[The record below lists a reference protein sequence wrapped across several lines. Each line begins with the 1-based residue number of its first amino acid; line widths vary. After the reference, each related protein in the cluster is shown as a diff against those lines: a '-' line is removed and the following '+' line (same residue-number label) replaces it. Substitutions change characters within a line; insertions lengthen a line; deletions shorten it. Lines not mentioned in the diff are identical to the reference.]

1 MDKEEIKEALY
12 NRYIAPTLKDR
23 DEFVG
28 IEIEIPIV
36 NLSGEATDFKSIRE
50 AVNCFCH
57 NFGFEFNAFDEDGNG
72 YSATEPMTGDNLS
85 FDCSFNNLEFSFAK
99 EKNLTIINER
109 FNLYISALNEKL
121 ERKRHLLTGMGINP
135 GYKVNNNEFLKV
147 PRYQMLEGFLKRSK
161 KWEYPMYF
169 HPYPGYGAFAC
180 ASQVQLDVR
189 YDKLIETIDAFSLL
203 EPIKSVLFA
212 NSWMKEE
219 PDNLCVRDMFW
230 ENSTHG
236 INPHNIGVYEKI
248 PDDINELLEY
258 IYRTSIFCTQRNGHY
273 LHFHPVPVT
282 EYFSQ
287 KEIRGEYYENGE
299 YHPYKFAPEES
310 DLSFLRT
317 YKFEDLTFRGTI
329 EYRSGCCQPF
339 SDAMSIAAFHIGL
352 SEKLDEVNELLIND
366 TVLYHHG
373 YTSGELRKI
382 MNKRELPDFIDKNE
396 LKKLCIQ
403 VLEIAKDGLKTRG
416 YGEEIFIE
424 PIFERAE
431 SLMNPAREIAEGIKN
446 GKTMEEF
453 IYKFAKLSPRK
464 RLACI

>member
-1 MDKEEIKEALY
+1 MDKEGIKEALY
-12 NRYIAPTLKDR
+12 NRYIVPTIKKR

-57 NFGFEFNAFDEDGNG
+57 NFGFEFNGFDENGNG
-72 YSATEPMTGDNLS
+72 YSATEPMTKDNLS

-99 EKNLTIINER
+99 ERNLKIINER
-109 FNLYISALNEKL
+109 FNLYINSLNEKL
-121 ERKRHLLTGMGINP
+121 ERKGHLLTGMGINP

-147 PRYQMLEGFLKRSK
+147 PRYQMLEGFLKRCK
-161 KWEYPMYF
+161 RWEYPMYF

-189 YDKLIETIDAFSLL
+189 FDKLIETIDTFSLL
-203 EPIKSVLFA
+203 EPIKSLLFA
-212 NSWMKEE
+212 NSWMEDE

-258 IYRTSIFCTQRNGHY
+258 IYRTSIFCTERDGHY
-273 LHFHPVPVT
+273 LHFHPIPVT

-287 KEIRGEYYENGE
+287 KEILGEYYENGT
-299 YHPYKFAPEES
+299 YHPYIFKPEDT

-339 SDAMSIAAFHIGL
+339 ADALSIAAFHIGL
-352 SEKLDEVNELLIND
+352 SEKLDEVNELLNND
-366 TVLYHHG
+366 VILYHHG

-382 MNKRELPDFIDKNE
+382 MNNRVIPDFIDKKALIKLSVKVLDLARE
-396 LKKLCIQ
+396 GLKK
-403 VLEIAKDGLKTRG
+403 RG
-416 YGEEIFIE
+416 FGEEVFLKNIFD
-424 PIFERAE
+424 RAE
-431 SLMNPAREIAEGIKN
+431 KLLSPARKIVNGLEK
-446 GKTMEEF
+446 GKTIEDFVYE
-453 IYKFAKLSPRK
+453 FAKT
-464 RLACI
+464 A

>member
-1 MDKEEIKEALY
+1 MDKEGIKEALY
-12 NRYIAPTLKDR
+12 NRYIVPTIKKR

-57 NFGFEFNAFDEDGNG
+57 NFGFEFNGFDENGNG
-72 YSATEPMTGDNLS
+72 YSATEPMTKDNLS

-99 EKNLTIINER
+99 ERNLKIINER
-109 FNLYISALNEKL
+109 FNLYINSLNEKL
-121 ERKRHLLTGMGINP
+121 ERKGHLLTGMGINP

-147 PRYQMLEGFLKRSK
+147 PRYQMLEGFLKRCK
-161 KWEYPMYF
+161 RWEYPMYF

-189 YDKLIETIDAFSLL
+189 FDKLIETIDTFSLL
-203 EPIKSVLFA
+203 EPIKSLLFA
-212 NSWMKEE
+212 NSWMEDE

-258 IYRTSIFCTQRNGHY
+258 IYRTSIFCTERDGHY
-273 LHFHPVPVT
+273 LHFHPIPVT

-287 KEIRGEYYENGE
+287 KEVLGEYYENGT
-299 YHPYKFAPEES
+299 YHPYIFKPEDT

-339 SDAMSIAAFHIGL
+339 ADALSIAAFHIGL
-352 SEKLDEVNELLIND
+352 SEKLDEVNELLNND
-366 TVLYHHG
+366 VILYHHG

-382 MNKRELPDFIDKNE
+382 MNNRVIPDFIDKKALIKLSVKVLDLARE
-396 LKKLCIQ
+396 GLKK
-403 VLEIAKDGLKTRG
+403 RG
-416 YGEEIFIE
+416 FGEEAFLENIFD
-424 PIFERAE
+424 RAE
-431 SLMNPAREIAEGIKN
+431 KLLSPARKIVNGLEN
-446 GKTMEEF
+446 GKTIEDFVYE
-453 IYKFAKLSPRK
+453 FAKT
-464 RLACI
+464 A

>member
-1 MDKEEIKEALY
+1 MDKEGIKEALY
-12 NRYIAPTLKDR
+12 NRYIVPTLNKR

-57 NFGFEFNAFDEDGNG
+57 NFGFEFNGFDENGNG
-72 YSATEPMTGDNLS
+72 YSATEPMTKDNLS

-99 EKNLTIINER
+99 ERNLKIINER
-109 FNLYISALNEKL
+109 FNLYINSLNEKL
-121 ERKRHLLTGMGINP
+121 ERKGHLLTGMGINP

-147 PRYQMLEGFLKRSK
+147 PRYQMLEGFLKRCK
-161 KWEYPMYF
+161 RWEYPMYF

-189 YDKLIETIDAFSLL
+189 FDKLIETIDTFSLL
-203 EPIKSVLFA
+203 EPIKSLLFA
-212 NSWMKEE
+212 NSWMEDE

-258 IYRTSIFCTQRNGHY
+258 IYRTSIFCTERDGHY
-273 LHFHPVPVT
+273 LHFHPIPVT

-287 KEIRGEYYENGE
+287 KEILGEYYENGT
-299 YHPYKFAPEES
+299 YHPYIFKPEDT

-339 SDAMSIAAFHIGL
+339 ADALSIAAFHIGL
-352 SEKLDEVNELLIND
+352 SEKLDEVNELLNND
-366 TVLYHHG
+366 VILYHHG

-382 MNKRELPDFIDKNE
+382 MNNRVIPDFIDKKALIKLSVKVLE
-396 LKKLCIQ
+396 LAEEGLKK
-403 VLEIAKDGLKTRG
+403 RG
-416 YGEEIFIE
+416 FGEEVFLKNIFD
-424 PIFERAE
+424 RAE
-431 SLMNPAREIAEGIKN
+431 KLLSPARKIVNGLEN
-446 GKTMEEF
+446 GKTIEDFVYE
-453 IYKFAKLSPRK
+453 FAKT
-464 RLACI
+464 A